1 MTTDPD
7 ADARRAR
14 NCEAIRVMLERFSA
28 GDKEGQLAHVDDDI
42 VYLAPYYAEMAPR
55 RGKAQMRAM
64 LEAVEERFSS
74 ILYEVVELFP
84 TTDPDLVVAEV
95 RGDHQVK
102 GAPRRYRNHYVMF
115 MRFRD
120 GKVVEWREFSNPDV
134 YRRAV
139 TGE

>member
-1 MTTDPD
+1 MT
-7 ADARRAR
+7 AEEDARRAR
-14 NCEAIRVMLERFSA
+14 NCDAVHVMLERFSA
-28 GDKEGQLAHVDDDI
+28 GDKEGQLAYVDDDI
-42 VYLAPYYAEMAPR
+42 VYLAPYYSEMPAK
-55 RGKAQMRAM
+55 RGKAEMRAM

-84 TTDPDLVVAEV
+84 TADPDLVIAEV

-102 GAPRRYRNHYVMF
+102 DSPRRYQNHYVMF

-134 YRRAV
+134 YRNAV
-139 TGE
+139 APD